1 MSVFDCFVKFLATLT
16 DKNRKFD
23 CADCVLDET
32 DACPRGAGR
41 AVDSEVCEDF
51 IEAEREEEK

>member
-1 MSVFDCFVKFLATLT
+1 MRVFDCFVKFLATLT

-23 CADCVLDET
+23 CTDCALDET

-41 AVDSEVCEDF
+41 AVDSEICKEF
-51 IEAEREEEK
+51 LERTEEE